1 MAKTIVIGR
10 INSGFKTMNIW
21 MSEVLC
27 LSASFCRFLTV
38 SVVES
43 VETDQLDAKS
53 CCHLKIALV
62 MHFSLQLP

>member
-1 MAKTIVIGR
+1 MAQKIVIGR

-27 LSASFCRFLTV
+27 LSASFRRFLSV

-43 VETDQLDAKS
+43 VETR
-53 CCHLKIALV
+53 
-62 MHFSLQLP
+62 